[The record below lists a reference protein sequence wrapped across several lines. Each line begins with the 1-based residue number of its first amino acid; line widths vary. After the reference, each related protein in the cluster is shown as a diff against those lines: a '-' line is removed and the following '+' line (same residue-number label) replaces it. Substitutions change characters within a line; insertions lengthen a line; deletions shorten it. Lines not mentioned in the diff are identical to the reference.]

1 MTIVRLALSWSG
13 ALLRNA
19 AVWAVATGLTTSL
32 VSSIARAA
40 CLPPYWPSAFVLRC
54 RPDGAARALLLSV
67 PEACITA
74 VLLFPLALL
83 LGGGVLTAAHLAR
96 RLHSLLLARIV
107 GAASGVAL
115 WVVLVS
121 RLQRS
126 YLDFIVSGYA
136 IAAGAMVGA
145 VLCDRMIRGT
155 LWKSPH
161 GR

>member
-1 MTIVRLALSWSG
+1 MTLARRARSWSG
-13 ALLRNA
+13 ALLRDA
-19 AVWAVATGLTTSL
+19 ATW
-32 VSSIARAA
+32 
-40 CLPPYWPSAFVLRC
+40 
-54 RPDGAARALLLSV
+54 
-67 PEACITA
+67 
-74 VLLFPLALL
+74 
-83 LGGGVLTAAHLAR
+83 
-96 RLHSLLLARIV
+96 
-107 GAASGVAL
+107 AASGVAL

-145 VLCDRMIRGT
+145 VLCDRMTRET